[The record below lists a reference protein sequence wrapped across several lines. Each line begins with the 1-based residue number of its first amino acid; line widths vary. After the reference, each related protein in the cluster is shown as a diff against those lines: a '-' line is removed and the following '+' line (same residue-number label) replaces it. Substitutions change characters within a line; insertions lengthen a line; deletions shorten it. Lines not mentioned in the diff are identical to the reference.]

1 MLESKHV
8 SQIVDFPDPCVSTCA
23 VAPAAQSLPLLPD
36 MFALRCG
43 SD

>member
-8 SQIVDFPDPCVSTCA
+8 AQIVDLSDPCVSARA
-23 VAPAAQSLPLLPD
+23 VAPAAQSLPVLPD
-36 MFALRCG
+36 MFALRRG